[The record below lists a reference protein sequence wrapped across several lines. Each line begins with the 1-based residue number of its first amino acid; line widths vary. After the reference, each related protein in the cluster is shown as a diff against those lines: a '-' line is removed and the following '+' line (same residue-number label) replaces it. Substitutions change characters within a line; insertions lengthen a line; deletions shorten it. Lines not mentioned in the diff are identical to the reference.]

1 MFFFKDF
8 YLFSYACRVS
18 EGSLFK
24 QTPIFHQ
31 RGEAPASKKKKPK
44 NTEHF
49 SLQKLTQHTKKN
61 TNFCLLFCFQSYR
74 SPWGKKI
81 NISRFIQITK
91 RWNTSEENINT
102 ARHPASFLLL
112 FLLILFLFL
121 FDFYFHFIKFILI
134 NSFLF
139 LFLWM
144 GWCEPTMENLKD
156 PWNAMD

>member
-1 MFFFKDF
+1 MFFFLKIF
-8 YLFSYACRVS
+8 IFSLTRVGFLKGPYLNKSQF
-18 EGSLFK
+18 F
-24 QTPIFHQ
+24 I
-31 RGEAPASKKKKPK
+31 RGKRLLRPKKKTK

-49 SLQKLTQHTKKN
+49 SLQKLTQHTKK
-61 TNFCLLFCFQSYR
+61 TKFCLLFCFQSYR

-144 GWCEPTMENLKD
+144 GWCEPTIENLKD
-156 PWNAMD
+156 PCNAMD